1 MHLFYLH
8 GFASSARST
17 KAGWLAER
25 LRPHG
30 LTLHCPD
37 FNEPDFSTLT
47 VSRMIAQVEHA
58 IAALPAGPV
67 ALIGSSLGGF
77 VALHTAVHAITAAR
91 DGRPQAGSDR
101 KPIERLVLLAP
112 AFDFGANQMPD
123 LGADGLARWRRTDR
137 LDVFHHGFGEAR
149 SVGFAL
155 YEDAGRYDSFAAS
168 IDLPMLIFQGRR
180 DEAVD
185 PAMVERFAARR
196 PNVRLHVLDDGHQLL
211 DSLDHIWRETARF
224 LQIAHC

>member
-37 FNEPDFSTLT
+37 FNEPDFATLT

-77 VALHTAVHAITAAR
+77 VALHTAVRAITAAR
-91 DGRPQAGSDR
+91 DGRAPADGGRQ
-101 KPIERLVLLAP
+101 PIERLVLLAP
-112 AFDFGANQMPD
+112 AFDFGANPMPD

-137 LDVFHHGFGEAR
+137 LDLFHHGFGEVR
-149 SVGFAL
+149 SVRFAL

-180 DEAVD
+180 DEVVD
-185 PAMVERFAARR
+185 PAMVERFAATR
-196 PNVRLHVLDDGHQLL
+196 PNVRLCRLDDRHQLL
-211 DSLDHIWRETARF
+211 DSLDHIWRTTERF
-224 LQIAHC
+224 LQIG